1 MRHVLFGRGRS
12 RQLKYV
18 NKSFLFRNEKEL
30 DETTSSLTLS
40 SLELVDKG
48 TFSCMGVNTV
58 GHGMSDS
65 LDIDVTGE
73 KTCPDCVL
81 NIDLCSWSNPVE
93 RV

>member
-1 MRHVLFGRGRS
+1 MFGRGRS

-18 NKSFLFRNEKEL
+18 NKSFLFRDEEEL

-48 TFSCMGVNTV
+48 TFSCMGVNTI
-58 GHGMSDS
+58 GHGMFDS

-73 KTCPDCVL
+73 INLP
-81 NIDLCSWSNPVE
+81 
-93 RV
+93 

>member
-1 MRHVLFGRGRS
+1 MFGRGRS

-18 NKSFLFRNEKEL
+18 NKSFLFRDEEEL

-48 TFSCMGVNTV
+48 TFSCMGVNTI

-65 LDIDVTGE
+65 LDIEVTGE
-73 KTCPDCVL
+73 ISDCPDCLL